1 MENTLYFKD
10 MIHCDQNN
18 YPKKVYKVEY
28 SKMLI
33 EILDSDHIQGRPF
46 YFSSPHSRD
55 DFIKQI
61 KDHILRINY
70 EELEQIQHYWKEN
83 INNYERFCLS
93 FFIFYIIYNV

>member
-18 YPKKVYKVEY
+18 YPKKIYKVEY

-61 KDHILRINY
+61 KDHILRINH
-70 EELEQIQHYWKEN
+70 EELEDIQLYWKKSSS
-83 INNYERFCLS
+83 Y
-93 FFIFYIIYNV
+93 

>member
-18 YPKKVYKVEY
+18 YPKKIYKVEY

-55 DFIKQI
+55 NFIKQI
-61 KDHILRINY
+61 RRYPTLLEKKQILLKRASALFSI
-70 EELEQIQHYWKEN
+70 L
-83 INNYERFCLS
+83 
-93 FFIFYIIYNV
+93 

>member
-18 YPKKVYKVEY
+18 YPKKIYKVEF

-46 YFSSPHSRD
+46 YFNSPHSRD

-70 EELEQIQHYWKEN
+70 EELEQIQHYWKKN
-83 INNYERFCLS
+83 IK
-93 FFIFYIIYNV
+93 

>member
-18 YPKKVYKVEY
+18 YPKKIYKVEY

-33 EILDSDHIQGRPF
+33 EILDNDHIQGRPF

-55 DFIKQI
+55 YFIKQI

-70 EELEQIQHYWKEN
+70 EELEQIQHYWKKN
-83 INNYERFCLS
+83 IK
-93 FFIFYIIYNV
+93 

>member
-18 YPKKVYKVEY
+18 YPKKIYKVEY

-46 YFSSPHSRD
+46 YFSSL
-55 DFIKQI
+55 
-61 KDHILRINY
+61 ILETISSNK
-70 EELEQIQHYWKEN
+70 LKI
-83 INNYERFCLS
+83 
-93 FFIFYIIYNV
+93 IF